1 VHGSVRNPLRGPFLV
16 SIPDVLGLT
25 LSLLLSFAPE
35 VSAPEDGKRFDPP
48 PIEHGYD
55 LRETWDDTWRR
66 FQDRHG
72 RPDIHGPL
80 LQPSPELQSPE
91 YELTLAVASQPTF
104 LERDWNR
111 RTRGA
116 RVFIHSDNEF
126 VFFNGMRLK
135 ERIPMGKVAALG
147 LRYDRFEAR
156 GIRSSLAQLV
166 FAFPDIRG
174 TGAFVEIRPIARL
187 EKPDL
192 DLELAVGWAR
202 PDFMRLQARV
212 FSFDTFNNASD
223 ALAQNRDVPQ
233 ELRVVQRNPSFG
245 LSAEAELHVL
255 PSLRAQ
261 LFGGFVLPSVEAFV
275 YLDPEILDIWRRQ
288 RARLGGGGLEWAIP
302 RTPLLLGG
310 SATVVATDQHD
321 FDELARVTASAPER
335 ETRARAYLLAHLDRD
350 TVHGFFGR
358 LDIELVGS
366 YRLTQLPKHTSEYGS
381 VPRDRSFMGILRTQ
395 WMPTRMF
402 GFEIAYLVL
411 DRVAE
416 GGSELADFLTQSN
429 HRMSTRFALAF
440 DPHVRIT
447 FGVGWDLDDRA
458 NRYDQGGMTLTAR
471 W

>member
-1 VHGSVRNPLRGPFLV
+1 
-16 SIPDVLGLT
+16 VLGLT
-25 LSLLLSFAPE
+25 LSLLLSVRPE
-35 VSAPEDGKRFDPP
+35 VAAPEDGERFDPP
-48 PIEHGYD
+48 PVEHGYD
-55 LRETWDDTWRR
+55 LRESWDDTWRR

-80 LQPSPELQSPE
+80 LQPSPELQTAE
-91 YELTLAVASQPTF
+91 YELTLAVASHPTF

-116 RVFIHSDNEF
+116 RVFLHSDNEF
-126 VFFNGMRLK
+126 VFFNGIRIK

-147 LRYDRFEAR
+147 LRYDRFDAR

-174 TGAFVEIRPIARL
+174 SGAFVEFRPIARL

-192 DLELAVGWAR
+192 DLEIAVGWTRPKLAR
-202 PDFMRLQARV
+202 VQARV

-223 ALAQNRDVPQ
+223 ALAQNRDVVQ
-233 ELRVVQRNPSFG
+233 ELRVVSRNPSFG
-245 LSAEAELHVL
+245 LAVEAELFMLRHA
-255 PSLRAQ
+255 RAQ
-261 LFGGFVLPSVEAFV
+261 LFGGVVFPSISTLYYDDEEQ
-275 YLDPEILDIWRRQ
+275 LDVWRRQ
-288 RARLGGGGLEWAIP
+288 RARLGGAWLELSIP

-321 FDELARVTASAPER
+321 FDRQARVAAGAPER
-335 ETRARAYLLAHLDRD
+335 ELRARAYLLAHLDRE

-358 LDIELVGS
+358 LEIELIGDH
-366 YRLTQLPKHTSEYGS
+366 RLTQLPQHTSQFGS
-381 VPRDRSFMGILRTQ
+381 VRRDHSWLGMLRTQ

-402 GFEIAYLVL
+402 GFEVDYLVL

-416 GGSELADFLTQSN
+416 GNSELSDFLTGTN
-429 HRMSTRFALAF
+429 HRMSTRFAFAF
-440 DPHVRIT
+440 DPHVRFT

>member
-1 VHGSVRNPLRGPFLV
+1 MLA
-16 SIPDVLGLT
+16 LT
-25 LSLLLSFAPE
+25 LSLLLSRPE
-35 VSAPEDGKRFDPP
+35 VSAREDGQRFDPP
-48 PIEHGYD
+48 PVEHGYD
-55 LRETWDDTWRR
+55 LQEEWNDIWRR

-72 RPDIHGPL
+72 RPDIHGPM
-80 LQPSPELQSPE
+80 LQPSPELQSAE
-91 YELTLAVASQPTF
+91 YELTLAVASQPLY

-116 RVFIHSDNEF
+116 RVFIHSDDEF
-126 VFFNGMRLK
+126 VFFNGVRMK
-135 ERIPMGKVAALG
+135 ERLPMGKVGALG

-192 DLELAVGWAR
+192 DLEVAVGWAR

-223 ALAQNRDVPQ
+223 ALAQNRAKPQ

-245 LSAEAELHVL
+245 LAVEAELFVL
-255 PSLRAQ
+255 PSLRAE
-261 LFGGFVLPSVEAFV
+261 LFGGVVFPSVETLY
-275 YLDPEILDIWRRQ
+275 YLDPDQLDVWRRQ
-288 RARLGGGGLEWAIP
+288 RAKLGGAWLEWAIP

-321 FDELARVTASAPER
+321 FDQFAHLVEGTPER
-335 ETRARAYLLAHLDRD
+335 ETRARGYLLAHLDRH
-350 TVHGFFGR
+350 TVRNFFGR
-358 LDIELVGS
+358 MEIELVGS

-381 VPRDRSFMGILRTQ
+381 VPRDRSWMGMLRTQ

-402 GFEIAYLVL
+402 GFEIGYLVL

-416 GGSELADFLTQSN
+416 GGSELADYLTQTN